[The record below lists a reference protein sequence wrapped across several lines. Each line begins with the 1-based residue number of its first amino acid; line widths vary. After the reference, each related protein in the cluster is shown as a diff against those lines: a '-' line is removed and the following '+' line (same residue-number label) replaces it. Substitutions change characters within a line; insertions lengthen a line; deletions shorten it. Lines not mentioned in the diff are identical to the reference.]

1 MSGVDKADGLAT
13 VDCLCQSVM
22 EEVILYIE
30 LMDCPVSGEDDSN
43 GSELNDEA
51 EGLIIVHYGALGEAT
66 KYRTDLV
73 AIKLAIRGKLVAK
86 DPLSG
91 NHVGA

>member
-13 VDCLCQSVM
+13 VDRLCQSVM

-43 GSELNDEA
+43 GSELND
-51 EGLIIVHYGALGEAT
+51 
-66 KYRTDLV
+66 
-73 AIKLAIRGKLVAK
+73 
-86 DPLSG
+86 
-91 NHVGA
+91 